1 MDSTWKIIAIVGGS
15 LAMAIGEY
23 LRQKEKMQK
32 QQTGGERMGFFD
44 NLKEKLGISE
54 RQRLERQIRERTAQE
69 NEAEADNLDY
79 IQRCI
84 TVFNNEK
91 NPSVRV
97 AHLGRAIGLLRALL
111 EAYPHRTDWL
121 GALHRCEAAYNEL
134 MTVQLEAELESLLT
148 RADIAKTRA
157 SKISAANKG
166 LLLIQSATES
176 AETSYP
182 ESVLAE
188 WRDKFTAHIH
198 QTELDTL
205 LMKADK
211 AEFKGEWKKAVS
223 AYQDVLFFLKRD
235 HIPDEE
241 QADQMA
247 EIQAKIEEMQ
257 KYLEESKAK
266 KTKEEA

>member
-1 MDSTWKIIAIVGGS
+1 MDTTWKIITIIGCS
-15 LAMAIGEY
+15 LPVVIGEY

-32 QQTGGERMGFFD
+32 QQTGGKRMGFFD
-44 NLKEKLGISE
+44 SLKEKLGISE
-54 RQRLERQIRERTAQE
+54 RQRLERQIRERTARE
-69 NEAEADNLDY
+69 NAAEAENLDH
-79 IQRCI
+79 IQRCLTI
-84 TVFNNEK
+84 FTTEK
-91 NPSVRV
+91 NPSVRL
-97 AHLGRAIGLLRALL
+97 AHLGQATGLLRFLL
-111 EAYPHRTDWL
+111 ETYPHRTDWL
-121 GALHRCEAAYNEL
+121 GALHKCEAAYTEF
-134 MTVQLEAELESLLT
+134 MTGQLEAELESLLT
-148 RADIAKTRA
+148 RAELAKTRA

-166 LLLIQSATES
+166 LLLVQRASEN

-198 QTELDTL
+198 QTELDNL

-257 KYLEESKAK
+257 KYLEESKSRK
-266 KTKEEA
+266 NKEEV